1 MRQDSLFR
9 MSLTISKKK
18 GKYETNSNYVILV
31 KFYNQMHI
39 YGFGKSKRLVF
50 KFKQCTKQLNNKR
63 INMYINFILFKV
75 YIEKYTNWSNLKVSK
90 DKYETI
96 IDFGKYR
103 LYLS

>member
-1 MRQDSLFR
+1 
-9 MSLTISKKK
+9 
-18 GKYETNSNYVILV
+18 
-31 KFYNQMHI
+31 MHHP
-39 YGFGKSKRLVF
+39 
-50 KFKQCTKQLNNKR
+50 KQSHKTLQGVV
-63 INMYINFILFKV
+63 NMNMNFILFKV

>member
-1 MRQDSLFR
+1 M
-9 MSLTISKKK
+9 
-18 GKYETNSNYVILV
+18 
-31 KFYNQMHI
+31 
-39 YGFGKSKRLVF
+39 
-50 KFKQCTKQLNNKR
+50 
-63 INMYINFILFKV
+63 NMNFILFKV

>member
-1 MRQDSLFR
+1 MELEGIGGYHKDYICKQP
-9 MSLTISKKK
+9 TI
-18 GKYETNSNYVILV
+18 
-31 KFYNQMHI
+31 
-39 YGFGKSKRLVF
+39 
-50 KFKQCTKQLNNKR
+50 NKR

-103 LYLS
+103 LYLSAL